1 MAVSLANV
9 THPNQNTW
17 EGEFLGQKCKVMDV
31 TFDASYDN
39 TNGEV
44 VTAGQLGY
52 QNIYG
57 AFPMSQAWSGTSTDF
72 AAVVVPVVNSA
83 RTSVALRCFQANGAA
98 AAKESLNEVAN
109 AVDLSTYS
117 VRMVFIG
124 A

>member
-1 MAVSLANV
+1 MAVTLANV

-39 TNGEV
+39 TNGEA
-44 VTAGQLGY
+44 VTAAQLGY

-57 AFPMSQAWSGTSTDF
+57 AFTMSNAWSGTTTDF

-98 AAKESLNEVAN
+98 TGKESLNEVADT
-109 AVDLSTYS
+109 VDLSTYTAR
-117 VRMVFIG
+117 VVFIG